1 MSLIINALTNHL
13 QQQLTKFPFHNLNL
27 LNGRNA
33 IVGGTCFDHALTLKH
48 SLEQDGYIAKLHEA
62 EVCMTGQ
69 KTHRLVRVEV
79 DGANVYLDTGSGWP
93 TSYVIGLEASTQ
105 SYEIAGVKFKIVPH
119 GNHILVQRFNG
130 HNWLDMNRISIEA
143 QEETAILG
151 KFDDRYNQKLPF
163 NNELRLCWLDG
174 RKFNRIAGDQLFTY
188 ETGKGVVQI
197 SISPLEMLRCIE
209 KTVFPGLIPD
219 LQIYVERSS

>member
-27 LNGRNA
+27 LNDRNA
-33 IVGGTCFDHALTLKH
+33 VVGGTCFDHALTLKH

-79 DGANVYLDTGSGWP
+79 DGTNVYLDTGSGWP
-93 TSYVIGLEASTQ
+93 TNYVMGLDSSTQ
-105 SYEIAGVKFKIVPH
+105 SYEIAGIKFKITPY
-119 GNHILVQRFNG
+119 GNYILVQRFNG
-130 HNWLDMNRISIEA
+130 RNWLDMNRISVEE
-143 QEETAILG
+143 QEERTILG
-151 KFDDRYNQKLPF
+151 KFDDRYNQNLPF

-188 ETGKGVVQI
+188 EAGKGVVQI

-209 KTVFPGLIPD
+209 KTVFPELIPD